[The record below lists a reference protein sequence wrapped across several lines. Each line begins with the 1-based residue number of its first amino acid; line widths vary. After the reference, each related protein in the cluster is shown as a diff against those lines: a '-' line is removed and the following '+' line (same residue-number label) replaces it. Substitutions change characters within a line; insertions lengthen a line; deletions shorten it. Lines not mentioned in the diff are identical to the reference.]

1 VSTAEV
7 SDIGGVPEGT
17 VGAGMAGGGT
27 SRSKVP
33 GGVATAPESS
43 CTTSPGLPG
52 PFLPGSSDCTSPSI
66 NWKQVDSEAQL
77 ACSRVAD
84 AEWLLSTCYSELVIL
99 HLVRSTGFVVHSG
112 ASRTQNVDALFFMFR
127 WAWCGFHKNH
137 GGTCY
142 AKLEFL
148 H

>member
-84 AEWLLSTCYSELVIL
+84 AEWLLSTCYSELVFFASGEIYGFCSAFRCIQDAKRRRIIF
-99 HLVRSTGFVVHSG
+99 HVQVGLVRFP
-112 ASRTQNVDALFFMFR
+112 
-127 WAWCGFHKNH
+127 
-137 GGTCY
+137 
-142 AKLEFL
+142 
-148 H
+148 